1 MTRTGFLCL
10 LLSCAASPTFAAILD
25 QGEVEFSGYV
35 IDEAPR
41 WLWQVASGD
50 QTWDVDVADAHL
62 DAQGNQVFPLPGKGT
77 LAFLE
82 GHLKKVADRGGA
94 GMTPVIS
101 FSSEGAP
108 LTTLAGGGS
117 PQDSHWQ
124 TSVPV
129 RNAQTGEPAGQLSF
143 TLEQGM
149 ALAQGAALSTLDG
162 GTDRKLGLAGMALVS
177 GEGGQSGDVPTAL
190 MSRLAVLMGMNN
202 GVEAARVPLTWQGE
216 HIARQVLA
224 DSHVPLLAA
233 AYASQLSNFTLSWPQ
248 DKVPSRWRASLN
260 VTVTLR

>member
-10 LLSCAASPTFAAILD
+10 LLCCTASSTFAAVLD
-25 QGEVEFSGYV
+25 QGELQFSGYV

-41 WLWQVASGD
+41 WLWQVASPD
-50 QTWDVDVADAHL
+50 QVWDVDVADAHL
-62 DAQGNQVFPLPGKGT
+62 DAQGNQVFSLQDKGP

-101 FSSEGAP
+101 FSSEGTP
-108 LTTLAGGGS
+108 LTPVTGGGS
-117 PQDSHWQ
+117 AQDARLR
-124 TSVPV
+124 TSVAV
-129 RNAQTGEPAGQLSF
+129 HNAQTGELIGQLSF

-149 ALAQGAALSTLDG
+149 VLAQGGALPALEG
-162 GTDRKLGLAGMALVS
+162 GTDRKLGLSGMALVS
-177 GEGGQSGDVPTAL
+177 GDGAQTADIPTSL

-202 GVEAARVPLTWQGE
+202 GVESAAIPLTWQGE

-248 DKVPSRWRASLN
+248 DKVPSRWRASLS

>member
-1 MTRTGFLCL
+1 MTRTGALCL
-10 LLSCAASPTFAAILD
+10 LLTCAASPTFATVLD

-41 WLWQVASGD
+41 WLWQVASPD
-50 QTWDVDVADAHL
+50 QVWNVDVADAHL
-62 DAQGNQVFPLPGKGT
+62 DAQGNQVFVLQDKGS

-108 LTTLAGGGS
+108 LTPAAGGGS
-117 PQDSHWQ
+117 AQDTRWRA
-124 TSVPV
+124 SVPV
-129 RNAQTGEPAGQLSF
+129 RNAQTGEFAGQLSF

-149 ALAQGAALSTLDG
+149 VLAQGNTLPSLDG
-162 GTDRKLGLAGMALVS
+162 GTDRKLGLSGMALVA
-177 GEGGQSGDVPTAL
+177 GDGGQSGEVPTAL

-202 GVEAARVPLTWQGE
+202 GVETASVPLKWQGE
-216 HIARQVLA
+216 RIDRQVLA
-224 DSHVPLLAA
+224 DSHVPQLAA

-248 DKVPSRWRASLN
+248 DKVPSHWRASLN

>member
-10 LLSCAASPTFAAILD
+10 LLTCTASPAFAAILD
-25 QGEVEFSGYV
+25 QGELEFSGYV

-41 WLWQVASGD
+41 WLWQVASAD
-50 QTWDVDVADAHL
+50 QVWDVDVADARL
-62 DAQGNQVFPLPGKGT
+62 DAQGNQVFSLPDKGS

-94 GMTPVIS
+94 GMTPLIS
-101 FSSEGAP
+101 FSSEGTPLAP
-108 LTTLAGGGS
+108 VAEGGS
-117 PQDSHWQ
+117 TQGPRLR

-129 RNAQTGEPAGQLSF
+129 RNAHTGELVGQLSF

-149 ALAQGAALSTLDG
+149 VLAQGKALSPLEG
-162 GTDRKLGLAGMALVS
+162 GTDRKLGLSGMALVS
-177 GEGGQSGDVPTAL
+177 SEGGQTGDVPPSL

-202 GVEAARVPLTWQGE
+202 GVETAGIPLVWQGE
-216 HIARQVLA
+216 HVSRQVLA
-224 DSHVPLLAA
+224 DSHVSLLAA

-248 DKVPSRWRASLN
+248 DKVPSRWRASLS

>member
-1 MTRTGFLCL
+1 MTRAGFLYL
-10 LLSCAASPTFAAILD
+10 LLCCAASPTFAATLD

-35 IDEAPR
+35 VDEAPR
-41 WLWQVASGD
+41 WLWQVASPD
-50 QTWDVDVADAHL
+50 QVWDVDVADARP
-62 DAQGNQVFPLPGKGT
+62 DAQGNQVFSLQDKGT

-101 FSSEGAP
+101 FSSEGKSLMP
-108 LTTLAGGGS
+108 LAGGS
-117 PQDSHWQ
+117 TQD
-124 TSVPV
+124 TRVRTFVPV
-129 RNAQTGEPAGQLSF
+129 RNAQTGELVGQLSF

-149 ALAQGAALSTLDG
+149 VLAQGHALSSLDG
-162 GTDRKLGLAGMALVS
+162 GTDRKLGLAGMALIS
-177 GEGGQSGDVPTAL
+177 GDGGQSGDVPTSL

-202 GVEAARVPLTWQGE
+202 GIETAGIPLTWQGE
-216 HIARQVLA
+216 HISRQVLA
-224 DSHVPLLAA
+224 DNHIPLLAA

>member
-10 LLSCAASPTFAAILD
+10 LLWCAASPAFATILD

-41 WLWQVASGD
+41 WLWQVASPD
-50 QTWDVDVADAHL
+50 QVWDVDVADARP
-62 DAQGNQVFPLPGKGT
+62 DAQGNQIFSLQDKGT

-94 GMTPVIS
+94 GMTPLIN
-101 FSSEGAP
+101 FSSEGTQ
-108 LTTLAGGGS
+108 LTPVAGAGS
-117 PQDSHWQ
+117 SQSNRMR

-129 RNAQTGEPAGQLSF
+129 RNAQTGELVGQLSF
-143 TLEQGM
+143 TLEQGLV
-149 ALAQGAALSTLDG
+149 LAQGNALPILEG
-162 GTDRKLGLAGMALVS
+162 GTDRKLGLSGMALVS
-177 GEGGQSGDVPTAL
+177 GDGGQTDAVPTSL

-202 GVEAARVPLTWQGE
+202 GVETAQVPLTWQGE
-216 HIARQVLA
+216 HVARQVLA

-233 AYASQLSNFTLSWPQ
+233 AYASQLSDFSLSWPQ
-248 DKVPSRWRASLN
+248 DKVPSRWRASLS

>member
-10 LLSCAASPTFAAILD
+10 LLFCAASPTLAAILD
-25 QGEVEFSGYV
+25 QGELEFSGYV

-41 WLWQVASGD
+41 WLWQVASPD
-50 QTWDVDVADAHL
+50 QVWDVDVANARL
-62 DAQGNQVFPLPGKGT
+62 DAQGNQVFSLPDKGT

-101 FSSEGAP
+101 FSSEGTP
-108 LTTLAGGGS
+108 LTPVAGGGS
-117 PQDSHWQ
+117 LQD
-124 TSVPV
+124 TRLRASVPV
-129 RNAQTGEPAGQLSF
+129 RNAQTGELAGQLSF

-149 ALAQGAALSTLDG
+149 VLAQGHALPTLDG
-162 GTDRKLGLAGMALVS
+162 ETDRHLGLSGMALVS
-177 GEGGQSGDVPTAL
+177 GDGGQTGDVPTSL

-202 GVEAARVPLTWQGE
+202 GVETAGIPLTWQGE
-216 HIARQVLA
+216 HIPRQVLA
-224 DSHVPLLAA
+224 DSHTPLLAA

-248 DKVPSRWRASLN
+248 DKVPSNWRASLS